1 MIIIYSYYFLF
12 NDNIE
17 RTIFQIEII
26 FLEFYY

>member
-26 FLEFYY
+26 FLEFYL